1 MKVRRDFVTN
11 SSSSSFITVQ
21 IESKTLSEII
31 KRFQLE
37 VCPKL
42 YDEDVDLTEE
52 DFNGYTYVLN
62 NSNVDGDVVT
72 YTEQDGYIYEAPKNL
87 REALNTFISLFDT
100 EYAIISRKGCVPK
113 IDFEEENPLPKNSQI
128 AKEILLRSKEIFNDI
143 GDVEI
148 EYNDYGWGGDSD
160 TRMYPDC
167 YDKRTLKKIYK
178 NIAAEKGISVDEVT
192 EEDFED
198 YAGCRSS
205 NDTERFTYSK
215 KTGKCKYRRTLE
227 LE

>member
-1 MKVRRDFVTN
+1 MKYRSDFVTN

-52 DFNGYTYVLN
+52 DFNGYTYALN

-87 REALNTFISLFDT
+87 KEALNTFISLFDT

-128 AKEILLRSKEIFNDI
+128 AKEILLRSKEIFDDFISTLEKDLLSNEDNEGNTPLSRI
-143 GDVEI
+143 I
-148 EYNDYGWGGDSD
+148 QIK
-160 TRMYPDC
+160 
-167 YDKRTLKKIYK
+167 DKIPIYK
-178 NIAAEKGISVDEVT
+178 SC
-192 EEDFED
+192 F
-198 YAGCRSS
+198 
-205 NDTERFTYSK
+205 
-215 KTGKCKYRRTLE
+215 KTLC
-227 LE
+227 